1 MRDLCLDSCRT
12 PDGGADGDEWERLIL
27 LHCGYKMGDIIVD
40 CLNGKYTAI
49 DFIYVF
55 IKRMD
60 NILRKILSPSF
71 Q

>member
-55 IKRMD
+55 IIYMY
-60 NILRKILSPSF
+60 IYISTYICIFP
-71 Q
+71 